1 MQRRTASKLAGYTVM
16 LALCLIVFGCGSM
29 GGFGFGASKTPKLT
43 VRPNGTGMPMV
54 QNFAHGYLGENQDG
68 DYEIVLVSEG
78 VNAPSASHNMVLYP
92 TNVTSLRQ
100 IVHIRVL
107 WRAMAGTRFDQPTS
121 TNATINW
128 HVRSNMPEAE
138 NDKIDY
144 AGAGFVG
151 VYPTKTGANILIRNA
166 NLAVREHTGDL
177 VDPLGKPSITG
188 NFDVVRNDGMVRD
201 ILASLQTKVA
211 SR

>member
-1 MQRRTASKLAGYTVM
+1 MKLQIHLFVGLMVCPLLT
-16 LALCLIVFGCGSM
+16 GCSSL
-29 GGFGFGASKTPKLT
+29 GFGGSKNPKLT

-54 QNFAHGYLGENQDG
+54 QNFPRGYLGINQDG

-78 VNAPSASHNMVLYP
+78 MQAPSSSHNRILYP
-92 TNVTSLRQ
+92 TNVASLRQ

-107 WRAMAGTRFDQPTS
+107 WRAMPGTRFDQPTS

-128 HVRSNMPEAE
+128 YVRSNMPESE
-138 NDKIDY
+138 SDKIDY

-151 VYPTKTGANILIRNA
+151 VYPNKTGASVLIRNA
-166 NLAVREHTGDL
+166 NLAVREHSGDL

-188 NFDVVRNDGMVRD
+188 TFDVVRNDGMVRD
-201 ILASLQTKVA
+201 VLATLQTKVA

>member
-1 MQRRTASKLAGYTVM
+1 MKMQFRVLIA
-16 LALCLIVFGCGSM
+16 LIVCKNGTGS
-29 GGFGFGASKTPKLT
+29 GSFSSITNRATKTPALT
-43 VRPNGTGMPMV
+43 QRPNGTAMPKN
-54 QNFAHGYLGENQDG
+54 QNNAHGYLGESKDG

-78 VNAPSASHNMVLYP
+78 MNTPASSHNMVLYP
-92 TNVTSLRQ
+92 TNVASLRQ

-128 HVRSNMPEAE
+128 YVRSNMPEAE

-151 VYPTKTGANILIRNA
+151 VYPNKTGANILIRNA
-166 NLAVREHTGDL
+166 NLALRDHSGDL
-177 VDPLGKPSITG
+177 VDPLGKPAITG
-188 NFDVVRNDGMVRD
+188 NFNVVRNDGMVRD

>member
-1 MQRRTASKLAGYTVM
+1 VCFS
-16 LALCLIVFGCGSM
+16 LCGCSSFSS
-29 GGFGFGASKTPKLT
+29 FGFGTSKTPKLT

-54 QNFAHGYLGENQDG
+54 QNFAHGYLGENPDG
-68 DYEIVLVSEG
+68 DYEIVLVCEG
-78 VNAPSASHNMVLYP
+78 MNTPASSHNMVLYP
-92 TNVTSLRQ
+92 TNVASLRQ

-107 WRAMAGTRFDQPTS
+107 WRAMSGTRFDQPTS

-128 HVRSNMPEAE
+128 YVRSNMPEADK
-138 NDKIDY
+138 DKIDY

-151 VYPTKTGANILIRNA
+151 VYLNKTGANILIRNA
-166 NLAVREHTGDL
+166 SLAVREHAGEL

-188 NFDVVRNDGMVRD
+188 NFDVVRNDGMVRA
-201 ILASLQTKVA
+201 ILTSLQTKVA